1 MEIQIPK
8 PPICSTKTSLERLLC
23 TFVYGFKRLIMQ
35 KDFST
40 TILCKDGL
48 EREFYFVRIN
58 SVAIYFHIS
67 VVDNSGRLITA
78 TLARDENGRWKLHEP
93 ELPGWFITAEPEL
106 GNQVEQVEHKAGR

>member
-1 MEIQIPK
+1 MGLNGLHME
-8 PPICSTKTSLERLLC
+8 
-23 TFVYGFKRLIMQ
+23 

-40 TILCKDGL
+40 TILCTDGQ
-48 EREFYFVRIN
+48 EREFHFARIN

-67 VVDNSGRLITA
+67 VVDNSGRLVTA

-106 GNQVEQVEHKAGR
+106 GNQVEHKAGR